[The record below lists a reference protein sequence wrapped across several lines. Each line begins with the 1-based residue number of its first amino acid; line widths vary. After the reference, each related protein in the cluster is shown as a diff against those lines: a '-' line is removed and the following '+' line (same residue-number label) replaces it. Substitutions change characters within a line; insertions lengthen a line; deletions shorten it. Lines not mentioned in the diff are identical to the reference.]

1 MIQMQLRVP
10 GNQTIEDLI
19 SVLSLTVLESM
30 KRELDSMEVPFDS
43 FRALEVRLKEAMMP
57 YVRAFESCGSDPV
70 CTQGIHGKTI
80 PDPRDRIYML
90 HLPTGLTPLL
100 EAVMTEVLESVRC
113 SLDHRTLDS
122 LHQRMFWSLRREL
135 DQYTYWNP
143 FCGKEEICRSSHP
156 MDPWTDSTP
165 N

>member
-10 GNQTIEDLI
+10 GNQTLEDLI
-19 SVLSLTVLESM
+19 SVLSLTVMESM

-43 FRALEVRLKEAMMP
+43 FHAIEIRLKSALMP
-57 YVRAFESCGSDPV
+57 FVRAFESCGSDPV

-113 SLDHRTLDS
+113 SLDYRTLDA
-122 LHQRMFWSLRREL
+122 LRQRMFWSLRREL

-143 FCGKEEICRSSHP
+143 FCGKEALCRSSAQ
-156 MDPWTDSTP
+156 MDPWSESAP